1 MPIRSIWRH
10 ALQGELQLII
20 GPMFSG
26 KSTELIRRMRR
37 YQHAQLKCMVVKS
50 KIDDRYTNDSLVST
64 HDRQMM
70 KANPLT
76 RLEDMGDEFMK
87 YDVIGIDEGQFFTDL
102 HSFCDDAANR
112 GKIVI
117 VAALDGTFERKPFQH
132 VCDLIPR
139 AESVTKLSAV
149 CAICGSDAAFTRRLV
164 SSTAVELVG
173 GSESYQ
179 PVCRNCFTTPLVT
192 GEEEQVN

>member
-1 MPIRSIWRH
+1 
-10 ALQGELQLII
+10 
-20 GPMFSG
+20 MFSG

-37 YQHAQLKCMVVKS
+37 YQHAQLKCLVVKS
-50 KIDDRYTNDSLVST
+50 KIDDRYTSESLVST

-70 KANPLT
+70 KANALK
-76 RLEDMGDEFMK
+76 RLDEMGEEYMN
-87 YDVIGIDEGQFFTDL
+87 YDVIGIDEGQFFADL
-102 HSFCDDAANR
+102 NMFCDQAANK

-117 VAALDGTFERKPFQH
+117 VAALDGTFERKPFPH
-132 VCDLIPR
+132 VCELIPK
-139 AESVTKLSAV
+139 AENVTKLSAV

-179 PVCRNCFTTPLVT
+179 PVCRNCFTVPTKDDDDVM
-192 GEEEQVN
+192 N

>member
-117 VAALDGTFERKPFQH
+117 VAALDGTFERKVCRLVHQILTFH
-132 VCDLIPR
+132 VP
-139 AESVTKLSAV
+139 SHFNM
-149 CAICGSDAAFTRRLV
+149 CAI
-164 SSTAVELVG
+164 
-173 GSESYQ
+173 
-179 PVCRNCFTTPLVT
+179 
-192 GEEEQVN
+192 

>member
-37 YQHAQLKCMVVKS
+37 YQHAQLKCLVVKS
-50 KIDDRYTNDSLVST
+50 QIDDRYTNEALVST

-70 KANPLT
+70 KANPLRT
-76 RLEDMGDEFMK
+76 LAEMGEEYLN
-87 YDVIGIDEGQFFTDL
+87 YDVIGIDEGQFFSDL
-102 HSFCDDAANR
+102 NTFCDQAANS

-132 VCDLIPR
+132 VCNLIPQ

-179 PVCRNCFTTPLVT
+179 PVCRNCFTVPNK
-192 GEEEQVN
+192 EDPIY